1 MNILVA
7 TTNPGK
13 IREITE
19 ILAGLEVAILT
30 PKETNVVLDVEENG
44 TSFAENAA
52 IKARAWCAASGLPAL
67 ADDSGLCVDALGGRP
82 GVRSARFAGQG
93 ASDEDNYLLLLE
105 RMSGKMDRS
114 ARFVCAVALAFPGG
128 DLVVAEGSYEG
139 RILEEPLGE
148 GGFGYDPV
156 FFDPASKKSFAQLT
170 PQEKNERSHRKKA
183 LVELK
188 RKLLQSGY
196 FAQA

>member
-1 MNILVA
+1 MNILAA

-30 PKETNVVLDVEENG
+30 PKETNVVLDVEEDG
-44 TSFAENAA
+44 SSFAENAA

-105 RMSGKMDRS
+105 SMNGEKDRS

-128 DLVVAEGSYEG
+128 DIVIAEGSYEG
-139 RILEEPLGE
+139 RILEEPVGE

-156 FFDPASKKSFAQLT
+156 FFDPASNKSFAQLT
-170 PQEKNERSHRKKA
+170 SQEKNERSHRKKA

-196 FAQA
+196 LTHA

>member
-1 MNILVA
+1 MNILAA

-30 PKETNVVLDVEENG
+30 PKETNVVLDVEEDG
-44 TSFAENAA
+44 SSFVENAA

-105 RMSGKMDRS
+105 SMSGKKDRS

-128 DLVVAEGSYEG
+128 DIVIAEGSYEG
-139 RILEEPLGE
+139 CILEEPVGE

-156 FFDPASKKSFAQLT
+156 FFDPASNKSFAQLT
-170 PQEKNERSHRKKA
+170 PQEKNERSHRKRA

-196 FAQA
+196 LAQA

>member
-1 MNILVA
+1 MNILAA

-30 PKETNVVLDVEENG
+30 PKETNVVLDVEEDG
-44 TSFAENAA
+44 SSFAENAA

-105 RMSGKMDRS
+105 SMNGEKDRS

-128 DLVVAEGSYEG
+128 DIVIAEGSYEG
-139 RILEEPLGE
+139 RILEEPVGE

-156 FFDPASKKSFAQLT
+156 FFDPASNKSFAQLT
-170 PQEKNERSHRKKA
+170 SQEKNERSHRKKA

-196 FAQA
+196 LTQA

>member
-1 MNILVA
+1 MNILAA

-30 PKETNVVLDVEENG
+30 PKETNVVLDVEEDG
-44 TSFAENAA
+44 SSFAENAA

-105 RMSGKMDRS
+105 SMSGEKDRR

-128 DLVVAEGSYEG
+128 DIVFAEGSYEG
-139 RILEEPLGE
+139 RILEEPVGE

-156 FFDPASKKSFAQLT
+156 FFDPASGKSFAQLT

-196 FAQA
+196 LTQA

>member
-1 MNILVA
+1 MNILAA

-30 PKETNVVLDVEENG
+30 PKETNVVLDVEEDG
-44 TSFAENAA
+44 SSFAENAA

-105 RMSGKMDRS
+105 SMSGEKDRR

-128 DLVVAEGSYEG
+128 DIVFAEGSYEG
-139 RILEEPLGE
+139 RILEEPVGE

-156 FFDPASKKSFAQLT
+156 FFDPASGKS
-170 PQEKNERSHRKKA
+170 
-183 LVELK
+183 
-188 RKLLQSGY
+188 
-196 FAQA
+196 

>member
-1 MNILVA
+1 MNILAA

-30 PKETNVVLDVEENG
+30 PKETNVVLDVEEDG
-44 TSFAENAA
+44 SSFAENAA

-105 RMSGKMDRS
+105 SMSGEKDRR

-128 DLVVAEGSYEG
+128 DIVFAEGSYEG
-139 RILEEPLGE
+139 RILEEPVGE

-156 FFDPASKKSFAQLT
+156 FFDPASGKSFAQLS

-196 FAQA
+196 LTQA

>member
-1 MNILVA
+1 MNILAA

-30 PKETNVVLDVEENG
+30 PKETNVVLDVEEDG
-44 TSFAENAA
+44 SSFAENAA

-105 RMSGKMDRS
+105 SMSGEKDRS

-128 DLVVAEGSYEG
+128 DIVIAEGSYEG
-139 RILEEPLGE
+139 RILEEPVGE

-156 FFDPASKKSFAQLT
+156 FFDPASNKSFAQLT
-170 PQEKNERSHRKKA
+170 SQEKNERSHRKKA

-196 FAQA
+196 LTQA